1 MRRALSL
8 SQVPLL
14 VTLALGV
21 ALWLAPGRTEL
32 ALHLYVLAL
41 AALALGWLV
50 GVVRR
55 AHPTAA
61 ASPFDLALREPRAAR
76 TTLPELA
83 RLEREVSLAGSTAFD
98 LHYRLRPTLRR
109 VAAHLLAARGV
120 DLDADAEGAT
130 ALLGAEGYELV
141 RPDREPPQVRYA
153 PGLPLPQLH
162 ALVTR
167 LESR

>member
-8 SQVPLL
+8 LQVP
-14 VTLALGV
+14 VLATIGLGI
-21 ALWLAPGRTEL
+21 ALWLAPGRAEL
-32 ALHLYVLAL
+32 ALHVYVLAL
-41 AALALGWLV
+41 AALALAWLV

-83 RLEREVSLAGSTAFD
+83 RMEREVSLAGSTAFD

-109 VAAHLLAARGV
+109 IAGHLLAARGV
-120 DLDADAEGAT
+120 DLDSDEAAAR
-130 ALLGAEGYELV
+130 ALLGDAAYALV
-141 RPDREPPQVRYA
+141 RPDREPPHDRFD
-153 PGLPLPQLH
+153 PGLALPELRT
-162 ALVTR
+162 LVTR
-167 LESR
+167 MESL